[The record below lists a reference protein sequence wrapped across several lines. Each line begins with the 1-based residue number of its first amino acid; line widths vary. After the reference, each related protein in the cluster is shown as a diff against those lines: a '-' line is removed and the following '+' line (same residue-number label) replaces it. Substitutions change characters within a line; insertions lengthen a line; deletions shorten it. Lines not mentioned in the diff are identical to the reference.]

1 MRHARNVALHHSS
14 NSNDEPEMKTVL
26 IVLVAVAI
34 AVPVT
39 WVAARKFSGP
49 ANASN
54 QTAAKADRKLLYY
67 QSAMHPWIKS
77 EKPGRCTI
85 CGMELTPVYEGDSG
99 FDAAGGGD
107 VVPLSQNMIQV
118 MNVQTAEVQVRP
130 LEKKLT
136 VAGMIDDNATRHRVL
151 SAYVPGRVQKL
162 YVNFMGAEVKEG
174 QPLAEFYSPAL
185 LQAERE
191 YRTLTGELRE
201 ATGLRLRQMGLLPK
215 QIEELSKKTADTLT
229 SQILAPIGGTV
240 VAQNVYEGQYV
251 QEGERLFEIADFS
264 TMWFQFR
271 AYEQD
276 LPWIKVGL
284 KVDITTPSH
293 PGKTFSGAIT
303 FIDPNFD
310 ETTRSTKVRVELE
323 NPIVEGKR
331 LLLHRLYADG
341 LVHLEAPSIL
351 TIPRSAVI
359 ETGPEAV
366 AYVDQGGG
374 AYARRVLNLGRRGDA
389 LVEVISGV
397 SVGDK
402 VVVNGNLL
410 IDGQAEMNR
419 SFAQPTDHST
429 SDMMTNSMPFTDA
442 QKKSVEAFVKVV
454 DAVSATLAKDDVK
467 QFNAAGAD
475 AMKATEGVVEALKDR
490 KELADILKH
499 LSDARHLHGATD
511 LAAARKMF
519 HPFSNAA
526 ARLLG
531 MIGNAPGSP
540 PFDLFECPMVD
551 RAIPGVPKKGRW
563 VQAAGRDIAN
573 PYFGADM
580 LDCGVKVKR

>member
-1 MRHARNVALHHSS
+1 
-14 NSNDEPEMKTVL
+14 MKTL
-26 IVLVAVAI
+26 PAILLTLAI
-34 AVPVT
+34 AIPAT
-39 WVAARKFSGP
+39 WFATRKFHHTSSSSAAASGQP
-49 ANASN
+49 
-54 QTAAKADRKLLYY
+54 KGKGERKLLYY

-77 EKPGRCTI
+77 QKPGRCTI

-107 VVPLSQNMIQV
+107 VVPLTQTMIQV
-118 MNVQTAEVQVRP
+118 MNVQTAEAKVRP
-130 LEKKLT
+130 LKKTLT

-151 SAYVPGRVQKL
+151 SAYIPGRVQKL
-162 YVNFMGAEVKEG
+162 YVNYMGAEVKEG
-174 QPLAEFYSPAL
+174 QPLVEFYSPTL
-185 LQAERE
+185 LQSERE
-191 YRTLTGELRE
+191 YRTLTGELRA
-201 ATGLRLRQMGLLPK
+201 ATSLRLLQMGLSAA
-215 QIEELSKKTADTLT
+215 QIEALPDKPGDKLT

-276 LPWIKVGL
+276 LPWINSGL

-293 PGKTFSGAIT
+293 PGKTFTGSVT

-310 ETTRSTKVRVELE
+310 EATRSTKVRVELE
-323 NPIVEGKR
+323 NPLVDGR
-331 LLLHRLYADG
+331 RSLLHRLYADG
-341 LVHLEAPSIL
+341 LVHLEALEVL
-351 TIPRSAVI
+351 TVPRTAVI

-366 AYVDQGGG
+366 TYVDQGGG
-374 AYARRVLNLGRRGDA
+374 AYARRVLKLGRRGDT
-389 LVEVISGV
+389 LIEVASGL
-397 SVGDK
+397 SAGDK

-419 SFAQPTDHST
+419 AFAQPPEHPAPG
-429 SDMMTNSMPFTDA
+429 MTTNAMPLTDA
-442 QKKSVEAFVKVV
+442 QKQAVEGFVKAA
-454 DAVSATLAKDDVK
+454 DAISASLAKDDVA
-467 QFNAAGAD
+467 QFNAVGPE
-475 AMKATEGVVEALKDR
+475 AMKATDALVEALKER
-490 KELADILKH
+490 KDLEDILKH
-499 LSDARHLHGATD
+499 LSDARHLHGAAD

-526 ARLLG
+526 ARVLDMLG
-531 MIGNAPGSP
+531 SVSGSP
-540 PFDLFECPMVD
+540 PFELFECPMVD
-551 RAIPGVPKKGRW
+551 RAVPGVPKKGRW

-573 PYFGADM
+573 PYFGPDM

>member
-1 MRHARNVALHHSS
+1 
-14 NSNDEPEMKTVL
+14 MKTVL
-26 IVLVAVAI
+26 IVLLSVAI

-39 WVAARKFSGP
+39 WLTARKFSGHS
-49 ANASN
+49 NASS
-54 QTAAKADRKLLYY
+54 QAAAKPGRKLLYY

-77 EKPGRCTI
+77 DKPGRCTI
-85 CGMELTPVYEGDSG
+85 CGMELTPVYEGDAG

-107 VVPLSQNMIQV
+107 VVPLTQNMIQV
-118 MNVQTAEVQVRP
+118 MNVQTTDVQVRP
-130 LEKKLT
+130 LERKLT

-151 SAYVPGRVQKL
+151 SAYIPGRVEKL
-162 YVNFMGAEVKEG
+162 YVNYMGAEVKEG

-191 YRTLTGELRE
+191 FRTLTGELRE
-201 ATGLRLRQMGLLPK
+201 ATALRLRQMGLTPK
-215 QIEELSKKTADTLT
+215 QIEELAKKPADKLT

-240 VAQNVYEGQYV
+240 VGQNVYEGQYV

-276 LPWIKVGL
+276 LPWIKPGL

-293 PGKTFSGAIT
+293 PGKTFSGTIT

-310 ETTRSTKVRVELE
+310 EATRSTKVRVELE
-323 NPIVEGKR
+323 NPILEGRR

-341 LVHLEAPSIL
+341 LVHLEAPPVL

-366 AYVDQGGG
+366 AYADQGGG
-374 AYARRVLNLGRRGDA
+374 AYARRVLKLGRRGDA
-389 LVEVISGV
+389 LIEVLDGV
-397 SVGDK
+397 KADEK

-419 SFAQPTDHST
+419 SFAQTEHSAPG
-429 SDMMTNSMPFTDA
+429 MMTNSMPLTDA
-442 QKKSVEAFVKVV
+442 QKPTVEAFVKVA
-454 DAVSATLAKDDVK
+454 DAVSAALAKDDVK
-467 QFNAAGAD
+467 QFNAAGTD
-475 AMKATEGVVEALKDR
+475 AMKATEAVAEALKDR
-490 KELADILKH
+490 KELADVLKH
-499 LSDARHLHGATD
+499 LSDARHLHGAAD

-526 ARLLG
+526 ARLLEMTG
-531 MIGNAPGSP
+531 SAPGSP
-540 PFDLFECPMVD
+540 AFDLFECPMVD

-563 VQAAGRDIAN
+563 VQAAGRDIGN
-573 PYFGADM
+573 PYFGAEM
-580 LDCGVKVKR
+580 LDCGAKVKR